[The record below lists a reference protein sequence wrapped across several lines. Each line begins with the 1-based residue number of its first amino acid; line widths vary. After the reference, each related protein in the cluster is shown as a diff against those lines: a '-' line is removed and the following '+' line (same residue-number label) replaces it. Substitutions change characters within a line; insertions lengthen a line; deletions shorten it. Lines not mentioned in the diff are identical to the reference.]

1 MSQRGFGSRSWG
13 VPSLMIGLLT
23 LACGWA
29 SDAAAQSRRTN
40 KPAQT
45 PAPASTPTQPSATPS
60 SAAQKPSPY
69 LERVEP
75 EDWELS
81 IRVDVAASRDILV
94 TPQGNF
100 PQTDTW
106 TFDQATVVFP
116 FVPTTANFQPDP
128 ADPFSGVFVF
138 QDAIKVQQFEVLEGY
153 PSGTKLA
160 KWTLEGREG
169 GYQGKQMHLEVRMR
183 GVAYNLKFNEAE
195 AMKLPWPSVWPPE
208 AMEATKPEAF
218 ITHGVDGLE
227 YAPADMQII
236 KDMVAKWTSGKPQS
250 QPPVVTAKWISKQ
263 VGDMVQVSGS
273 GFGYSRTGKIQGID
287 PQGAPFV
294 AMAARGSQFDMT
306 CLLVACLRE
315 AGIPTRMVVGYDV
328 ASDKEERIFL
338 EVRRTRSED
347 IRTWAEFALYDEKND
362 ILTWV
367 PIDIV
372 AQRAQSSRLPDIA
385 KPWDYFG
392 NHKELQG
399 VIPFAFQFQ
408 PPTTVRAYGTPGFW
422 GWLVL
427 PTAPPRAEQ
436 WLTLH
441 ANSPSKRGGAP
452 KGPRERN

>member
-1 MSQRGFGSRSWG
+1 VRRDAAERGEAVMISLHASTIALCAPYRGGPGRCSRS
-13 VPSLMIGLLT
+13 
-23 LACGWA
+23 
-29 SDAAAQSRRTN
+29 RT
-40 KPAQT
+40 
-45 PAPASTPTQPSATPS
+45 
-60 SAAQKPSPY
+60 
-69 LERVEP
+69 R
-75 EDWELS
+75 
-81 IRVDVAASRDILV
+81 
-94 TPQGNF
+94 
-100 PQTDTW
+100 
-106 TFDQATVVFP
+106 
-116 FVPTTANFQPDP
+116 
-128 ADPFSGVFVF
+128 
-138 QDAIKVQQFEVLEGY
+138 
-153 PSGTKLA
+153 PSGRVRLDDLRGTGRPETGKFRTARCVDAPYRTFAGTVISPIVSFSTKLA

-169 GYQGKQMHLEVRMR
+169 GYQGKQMHLEVRMQ
-183 GVAYNLKFNEAE
+183 GIAYNLKFNEAE

-218 ITHGVDGLE
+218 ITHEVNGQE
-227 YAPADMQII
+227 YQPSEIQVI
-236 KDMVAKWTSGKPQS
+236 KDLVATWTNGKPES

-287 PQGAPFV
+287 PMGAPRV
-294 AMAARGSQFDMT
+294 AVSRRGSQFDMT
-306 CLLVACLRE
+306 CLLIACLRE
-315 AGIPTRMVVGYDV
+315 AGIPTRLVVGYDV

-427 PTAPPRAEQ
+427 PMAPERAEQ

-452 KGPRERN
+452 KAPRERD